1 MRWFFYSMAIAIALG
16 VLLVA
21 AGQAGFLAGT
31 QPPGLGV
38 HEGRLAPP
46 ALAPNSVSS
55 QAQLHPD
62 NPQTKAA
69 YIDPITFQG
78 DPQVAMDR
86 LIGVLRQTEG
96 ARIITQQPDY
106 IYVQASTKLLKFT
119 DDLEFWMDR
128 ANNVIHM
135 RSASRIGRSDL
146 GKNRARLED
155 IRARFSS

>member
-31 QPPGLGV
+31 QPPNLGV
-38 HEGRLAPP
+38 REGRLAPP
-46 ALAPNSVSS
+46 ALTPNSVSS
-55 QAQLHPD
+55 QARLHPD
-62 NPQTKAA
+62 NPQSAA
-69 YIDPITFQG
+69 ADIAPITFQG
-78 DPQVAMDR
+78 DPQEAINR
-86 LIGVLRQTEG
+86 LVKVLSQTG
-96 ARIITQQPDY
+96 GTLVVTQQPDY
-106 IYVQASTKLLKFT
+106 IYVQAHTKLLNFT
-119 DDLEFWMDR
+119 DDLEFWVDR
-128 ANNVIHM
+128 VNSVIHM